1 MTILTQKDYID
12 KVQAWLDGKNVG
24 RTLGAPFECLR
35 GVFELDGYTIKLDGE
50 PLPNDDLDLQLVW
63 LNAAEAYGSAVNSKI
78 LGEYWNWWVTPHWG
92 EYGARK
98 EQSAGRHRPAAVR
111 RGE

>member
-12 KVQAWLDGKNVG
+12 KVHACWDGKNVG
-24 RTLGAPFECLR
+24 GTLGAPFECLR

-63 LNAAEAYGSAVNSKI
+63 LNAAEAHGSAVNSKI
-78 LGEYWNWWVTPHWG
+78 LIVKPADKSLCG
-92 EYGARK
+92 RFDF
-98 EQSAGRHRPAAVR
+98 AGIYDYT
-111 RGE
+111 